1 MPWRELKPM
10 DLKMLFI
17 ADYLQGPPSF
27 SALCQA
33 YEISRKTGYKW
44 VERYEKEGPSGLEE
58 RSRRRLN
65 QDWVVPAAVREA
77 IIELRSR
84 GETEPG
90 PKKIQAAL
98 QERFP
103 DQAPPS
109 KTAIYNILK
118 KAELVKPRR
127 LRQRVAVYP
136 KPLEKAESPNQLFS
150 ADYKGQFLTGAGVW
164 CYPLTIMDHASR
176 FLLACHSMP
185 NTNLLETQA
194 VFTQVFRENGL
205 PERIRTDN
213 GVPFASKGRAG
224 LSQLSIWW
232 LRLGIIPERIA
243 PGRPEQNGRH
253 ERMHRTLKSTL
264 PSPPAVAWEAQ
275 QRHFDRFRQHYNH
288 ERLHEALKQK
298 TPASCYQP
306 SPRAFPEKLAE
317 MTYPSHIES
326 LPADS
331 SGIINRRGLRI
342 YVGYVLKHQTIGLE
356 QVGDGVWDVIFGPI
370 ILGRVDVRDATD
382 GYVTL
387 KVLSPM

>member
-1 MPWRELKPM
+1 MPWRELTPM

-27 SALCQA
+27 SALCEA
-33 YEISRKTGYKW
+33 YEINRKTGYKW
-44 VERYEKEGPSGLEE
+44 VERYEKEGPAGLEE
-58 RSRRRLN
+58 RSRRRLT
-65 QDWVVPAAVREA
+65 QDWVVPVAVRET
-77 IIELRSR
+77 IVELRGQ
-84 GETEPG
+84 GETVPG

-118 KAELVKPRR
+118 KAELIKPRR
-127 LRQRVAVYP
+127 LRQRVAIYP

-150 ADYKGQFLTGAGVW
+150 ADYKGQFLTGSGVW

-176 FLLACHSMP
+176 FLLACHSMA
-185 NTNLLETQA
+185 NTNFLETQA
-194 VFTQVFRENGL
+194 VFTEVFRENGL

-275 QRHFDRFRQHYNH
+275 QRHFDRFRQHYNY
-288 ERLHEALKQK
+288 ERLHEALKQR
-298 TPASCYQP
+298 TPASCYHP
-306 SPRAFPEKLAE
+306 SPRPFPES
-317 MTYPSHIES
+317 Y
-326 LPADS
+326 
-331 SGIINRRGLRI
+331 LR
-342 YVGYVLKHQTIGLE
+342 
-356 QVGDGVWDVIFGPI
+356 
-370 ILGRVDVRDATD
+370 
-382 GYVTL
+382 
-387 KVLSPM
+387 

>member
-10 DLKMLFI
+10 DLKLLFI
-17 ADYLQGPPSF
+17 ADYIKGPPSF
-27 SALCQA
+27 SALCKA

-44 VERYEKEGPSGLEE
+44 VERYEAQGPSGLDE
-58 RSRRRLN
+58 RSCRRHT
-65 QDWVVPAAVREA
+65 QDWVVPLVVRQA
-77 IIELRSR
+77 IIELRGR

-98 QERFP
+98 LQRFP

-109 KTAIYNILK
+109 KTTIYNILK

-127 LRQRVAVYP
+127 LRQRVAVYA
-136 KPLEKAESPNQLFS
+136 KPLEKADVPNQLFS

-176 FLLACHSMP
+176 FLLACHSMSS
-185 NTNLLETQA
+185 TNLVDTQA
-194 VFTQVFRENGL
+194 VFTRVFRENGL

-213 GVPFASKGRAG
+213 GVPFASKGRGG

-264 PSPPAVAWEAQ
+264 PTPPAIAWAAQ
-275 QRHFDRFRQHYNH
+275 QKHFDRFVQHYNY
-288 ERLHEALKQK
+288 ERPHEALEQK
-298 TPASCYQP
+298 TPASCYVP
-306 SPRAFPEKLAE
+306 SPRPFPEKLPE
-317 MTYPSHIES
+317 MVYQSHIES
-326 LPADS
+326 QRVDC
-331 SGIINRRGLRI
+331 SGIVNMRGFRI
-342 YVGYVLKHQTIGLE
+342 YVGYVLKHQI
-356 QVGDGVWDVIFGPI
+356 VGFEEIEDGIWEVIFGPV
-370 ILGRVDVRDATD
+370 ILGRIDMRDATD

-387 KVLSPM
+387 KVLPM

>member
-1 MPWRELKPM
+1 M
-10 DLKMLFI
+10 DLKLLFI
-17 ADYLQGPPSF
+17 ADYLKGPPSF

-44 VERYEKEGPSGLEE
+44 VKRYEREGPAGLAEH
-58 RSRRRLN
+58 SRRRLTQN
-65 QDWVVPAAVREA
+65 WVVPLVVRKA
-77 IIELRSR
+77 IIELRGR

-109 KTAIYNILK
+109 KTTIYNILK
-118 KAELVKPRR
+118 QAELVKPRPS
-127 LRQRVAVYP
+127 RQRVAVYP
-136 KPLEKAESPNQLFS
+136 RPLQKAELPNQLFS
-150 ADYKGQFLTGAGVW
+150 ADYKGQFLTGAGIW

-185 NTNLLETQA
+185 NTNFLETQA
-194 VFTQVFRENGL
+194 VFTRVFREHGL

-213 GVPFASKGRAG
+213 GIPFASTGRAG

-243 PGRPEQNGRH
+243 PGRPDQNGRH

-264 PSPPAVAWEAQ
+264 PSPPAVAWDAQ
-275 QRHFDRFRQHYNH
+275 QRHFDRFVQHYNY
-288 ERLHEALKQK
+288 ERLHEALKQR
-298 TPASCYQP
+298 TPASCYES
-306 SPRAFPEKLAE
+306 SPRPFPEKLPD
-317 MTYPSHIES
+317 MTYPSHIDS
-326 LPADS
+326 VLADG
-331 SGIINRRGLRI
+331 SGIVNRRGLRI
-342 YVGYVLKHQTIGLE
+342 YVGHVLRHQTIGLD

-370 ILGRVDVRDATD
+370 ILGQVDVRDAKD

-387 KVLSPM
+387 KVSPM

>member
-264 PSPPAVAWEAQ
+264 PSPPSVAWEAQ

-306 SPRAFPEKLAE
+306 SPRSFPEKLPE

-331 SGIINRRGLRI
+331 CGIINRRGLRI

>member
-1 MPWRELKPM
+1 MPWRELTPM
-10 DLKMLFI
+10 DLKLLFI
-17 ADYLQGPPSF
+17 ADYLKGPPSF

-44 VERYEKEGPSGLEE
+44 IERYEKEGPAGLEE
-58 RSRRRLN
+58 HSRRRLT
-65 QDWVVPAAVREA
+65 QDGCIPHAVREA
-77 IIELRSR
+77 IIELRGR

-103 DQAPPS
+103 DQVPPS
-109 KTAIYNILK
+109 KTTIYNILK
-118 KAELVKPRR
+118 HAALVKPRR

-136 KPLEKAESPNQLFS
+136 KPLEKAETPNQLFS
-150 ADYKGQFLTGAGVW
+150 ADYKGQYLTGAGVW

-176 FLLACHSMP
+176 FLLACHSMA
-185 NTNLLETQA
+185 NTNFQETQA
-194 VFTQVFRENGL
+194 VFTKVFRENGL

-264 PSPPAVAWEAQ
+264 PSPPTVAWEAQ
-275 QRHFDRFRQHYNH
+275 QQHFDRFMQHYNY

-298 TPASCYQP
+298 TPASCYVP
-306 SPRAFPEKLAE
+306 SPRPFPEKLPE
-317 MTYPSHIES
+317 MAYPSHIECY
-326 LPADS
+326 PADS
-331 SGIINRRGLRI
+331 CGILNRRGLRI
-342 YVGYVLKHQTIGLE
+342 YVGYVLKHQIIGLE
-356 QVGDGVWDVIFGPI
+356 QIGDGTWDVIFGPI
-370 ILGRVDVRDATD
+370 ILGRVDERDAID

-387 KVLSPM
+387 KVLPM

>member
-10 DLKMLFI
+10 DLKLLFI
-17 ADYLQGPPSF
+17 ADYIKGPPSF

-44 VERYEKEGPSGLEE
+44 VERYEKEGPAGLEE
-58 RSRRRLN
+58 HSRCRLTQN
-65 QDWVVPAAVREA
+65 WVVPPTVREA
-77 IIELRSR
+77 IIELRGR

-98 QERFP
+98 RERFP
-103 DQAPPS
+103 DQEPPS
-109 KTAIYNILK
+109 RTTIYNILK

-127 LRQRVAVYP
+127 LRQRVAIYP
-136 KPLEKAESPNQLFS
+136 KPLQKAESPNQLFS
-150 ADYKGQFLTGAGVW
+150 ADYKGQYLTGAGVW

-185 NTNLLETQA
+185 STNFQETQA
-194 VFTQVFRENGL
+194 VFTKVFRENGL

-275 QRHFDRFRQHYNH
+275 QKHFDRFLQHYNY

-298 TPASCYQP
+298 TPASCYEP
-306 SPRAFPEKLAE
+306 SQRPFPERLPD

-331 SGIINRRGLRI
+331 CGVVNRRGLRI
-342 YVGYVLKHQTIGLE
+342 YVGYVLKHQMIGLE
-356 QVGDGVWDVIFGPI
+356 HVEDGVWDVIFGPI
-370 ILGRVDVRDATD
+370 ILGRVDERDATD

-387 KVLSPM
+387 KVLPM

>member
-10 DLKMLFI
+10 DLKLLFI
-17 ADYLQGPPSF
+17 ADYIKGPPSF

-33 YEISRKTGYKW
+33 YDISRKTGYKW
-44 VERYEKEGPSGLEE
+44 VERYEKEGPAGLEE
-58 RSRRRLN
+58 HSRRRLT
-65 QDWVVPAAVREA
+65 QEWVVPLAVREA
-77 IIELRSR
+77 IIELRGR

-98 QERFP
+98 LERFP

-109 KTAIYNILK
+109 KTSIYNILK

-136 KPLEKAESPNQLFS
+136 KPLQKADAPNQLFS

-176 FLLACHSMP
+176 FLLACHSMA
-185 NTNLLETQA
+185 NTNFQETQA
-194 VFTQVFRENGL
+194 VFTQVFREHGL

-264 PSPPAVAWEAQ
+264 PSPPTVAWEAQ
-275 QRHFDRFRQHYNH
+275 QRHFDRFRQHYNY
-288 ERLHEALKQK
+288 ERLHEALEQK
-298 TPASCYQP
+298 TPASCYKP
-306 SPRAFPEKLAE
+306 SPRQYPEKLPE
-317 MTYPSHIES
+317 MTYPSHIDS
-326 LPADS
+326 LQADC
-331 SGIINRRGLRI
+331 SGIVNCRGLRV

-356 QVGDGVWDVIFGPI
+356 QVEDGIWDVIFGPI
-370 ILGRVDVRDATD
+370 ILGRVDVRDASD

-387 KVLSPM
+387 RVLPM

>member
-1 MPWRELKPM
+1 M

-58 RSRRRLN
+58 RSRRRLTQN
-65 QDWVVPAAVREA
+65 WVVPAAVREA

-118 KAELVKPRR
+118 KAELVNPRR

-176 FLLACHSMP
+176 FLLACTACLIP
-185 NTNLLETQA
+185 T
-194 VFTQVFRENGL
+194 FWKR
-205 PERIRTDN
+205 R
-213 GVPFASKGRAG
+213 PF
-224 LSQLSIWW
+224 
-232 LRLGIIPERIA
+232 
-243 PGRPEQNGRH
+243 
-253 ERMHRTLKSTL
+253 
-264 PSPPAVAWEAQ
+264 
-275 QRHFDRFRQHYNH
+275 
-288 ERLHEALKQK
+288 
-298 TPASCYQP
+298 
-306 SPRAFPEKLAE
+306 SPRCFGKMACLSVFVPITVCRLPVKDVQDFLSC
-317 MTYPSHIES
+317 PS
-326 LPADS
+326 
-331 SGIINRRGLRI
+331 GGC
-342 YVGYVLKHQTIGLE
+342 V
-356 QVGDGVWDVIFGPI
+356 
-370 ILGRVDVRDATD
+370 
-382 GYVTL
+382 
-387 KVLSPM
+387 

>member
-10 DLKMLFI
+10 DLKLLFI
-17 ADYLQGPPSF
+17 ADYIKGPPSF

-44 VERYEKEGPSGLEE
+44 VERYEKEGPAGLEE
-58 RSRRRLN
+58 HSRRRLT
-65 QDWVVPAAVREA
+65 QEWVVPLAVREA
-77 IIELRSR
+77 IIELRGR

-98 QERFP
+98 LARFP

-109 KTAIYNILK
+109 KTSIYNILK

-136 KPLEKAESPNQLFS
+136 KPLQKAESPNQLFS
-150 ADYKGQFLTGAGVW
+150 ADYKGQYLTGSGVW

-176 FLLACHSMP
+176 FLLACHSMA
-185 NTNLLETQA
+185 NTNFQETQA
-194 VFTQVFRENGL
+194 VFTQVFREYGL

-275 QRHFDRFRQHYNH
+275 QKHFDRFMQHYNH
-288 ERLHEALKQK
+288 ERVHEALKQK
-298 TPASCYQP
+298 TPASCYKP
-306 SPRAFPEKLAE
+306 SPRPYPEKLPE
-317 MTYPSHIES
+317 MTYPSHIDS
-326 LPADS
+326 LHADC
-331 SGIINRRGLRI
+331 SGIVNRRGLRI
-342 YVGYVLKHQTIGLE
+342 YVGCVLKHQAIGLE
-356 QVGDGVWDVIFGPI
+356 QVGDGIWDVIFGPI
-370 ILGRVDVRDATD
+370 ILGRIDERDVVD

-387 KVLSPM
+387 QVLPM

>member
-10 DLKMLFI
+10 DLKLLFI
-17 ADYLQGPPSF
+17 ADYIKGPPSF

-44 VERYEKEGPSGLEE
+44 VERYEKEGPAGLEE
-58 RSRRRLN
+58 HSRRRLT
-65 QDWVVPAAVREA
+65 QEWVVPLAVREA
-77 IIELRSR
+77 IIELRGR

-98 QERFP
+98 LERFP
-103 DQAPPS
+103 DQTPPS
-109 KTAIYNILK
+109 KTSIYNILK

-136 KPLEKAESPNQLFS
+136 RPLQKAESPNQLFS
-150 ADYKGQFLTGAGVW
+150 ADYKGQYLTGSGVW

-176 FLLACHSMP
+176 FLLACHSMA
-185 NTNLLETQA
+185 NTNFQETQA
-194 VFTQVFRENGL
+194 VFTQVFREYGL

-264 PSPPAVAWEAQ
+264 PSPPAVVWEAQ
-275 QRHFDRFRQHYNH
+275 QRHFDRFMQHYNY
-288 ERLHEALKQK
+288 ERLHEALKQR
-298 TPASCYQP
+298 TPAACYKP
-306 SPRAFPEKLAE
+306 SPRPYPEKLPE
-317 MTYPSHIES
+317 MTYPSHIDS
-326 LPADS
+326 LHADC
-331 SGIINRRGLRI
+331 SGIVNRRGLRI
-342 YVGYVLKHQTIGLE
+342 YVGCVLKHQAIGLE
-356 QVGDGVWDVIFGPI
+356 QVGDGIWDVIFGPI
-370 ILGRVDVRDATD
+370 ILGRIDERDAVD

-387 KVLSPM
+387 HVLPM